1 MVSQHTFLFN
11 DSVLNNI
18 KYGSLHATIA
28 QVERAAAD
36 AGAWEFI
43 EQLPSGLDTVLGEGG
58 HSLSGGERQRLAI
71 ARAMLKNSPIL
82 LLDEA
87 TASLDNRAERV
98 VQEAIERL
106 EKNRTSL
113 VIAHRLSSI
122 RGVDRIVV
130 MKDGMIVES
139 GTHER
144 LIASRGEYFSLY
156 SYQVEPQSDK
166 TEASS
171 ILIQSAR

>member
-18 KYGSLHATIA
+18 KYGSLQATRG
-28 QVERAAAD
+28 QVEQAAAD
-36 AGAWEFI
+36 AGALEFI
-43 EQLPSGLDTVLGEGG
+43 EQLPFGLDTIIGEGG

-130 MKDGMIVES
+130 MKEGRIVES
-139 GTHER
+139 GTHDR
-144 LIASRGEYFSLY
+144 LLALRGEYFSLY
-156 SYQVEPQSDK
+156 SYQFETNSPGGEISHP
-166 TEASS
+166 
-171 ILIQSAR
+171 LIQSAR